1 MTGALLI
8 VALVNGVA
16 SLVVGLPAWRSYR
29 EREARNRNA
38 ERYLSWRGRADRPGA
53 SLREGMTGAERRRIW
68 LGAGLALIAVACL
81 VIGLSTG

>member
-8 VALVNGVA
+8 VALVNAVA
-16 SLVVGLPAWRSYR
+16 ALVIGLPAWRSYR
-29 EREARNRNA
+29 KREARDQNA
-38 ERYLSWRGRADRPGA
+38 ERYLTWRGRASRPGA

-68 LGAGLALIAVACL
+68 SSAGLAAIAVACL